1 MSGVTRQLGHVGDGV
16 SGTTASDGNGVGSI
30 VWPLPAAAVLPVVG
44 TLVVGAKV
52 GESLG

>member
-1 MSGVTRQLGHVGDGV
+1 MGHVGDGV
-16 SGTTASDGNGVGSI
+16 SGTTASDGNGVGSS

-52 GESLG
+52 GVSLG